1 MWLFT
6 KFGFYS
12 VVKAEHTRKKGLFQ
26 IRARHDADLMNLKN
40 EVNILAKKKIHRYPD
55 ADYRYRI
62 FVWGSELSEVFVT
75 LQDKLDY
82 SNFKNEVVA
91 TPNQKEKYGYYTKV
105 WGVMYGYQRAKE
117 NEILGIDEQPYRS
130 QLSIFGGITGGE
142 EEEYEHEAFKP
153 LTEQERLD
161 RNDYPESREIP
172 YTEEQEKILYAG

>member
-12 VVKAEHTRKKGLFQ
+12 VVKAKHTRKKGLFQ

-40 EVNILAKKKIHRYPD
+40 EVSVLEKKKIHCYPD

-62 FVWGSELSEVFVT
+62 FVWSSELAEVFVA

-91 TPNQKEKYGYYTKV
+91 TPNQKEKYSYYTKV
-105 WGVMYGYQRAKE
+105 WGVMYGFQQQKE
-117 NEILGIDEQPYRS
+117 NEKLGIDEQQYRP
-130 QLSIFGGITGGE
+130 QLSLFRE
-142 EEEYEHEAFKP
+142 R
-153 LTEQERLD
+153 QERDEGHEPNAVEL
-161 RNDYPESREIP
+161 NDYPELKEIP
-172 YTEEQEKILYAG
+172 YTEEQERKLYSE